1 MFKIMPE
8 HKLQRNGSQI
18 NMVPKW
24 HEFIKKWD
32 LYLEEPPSLLT
43 CSGSPS
49 LTHPSAPGTGAAQS
63 VARVGLMEGENIK
76 LHGSVFKWHYNQDK
90 KSS

>member
-43 CSGSPS
+43 CSRSWS
-49 LTHPSAPGTGAAQS
+49 LTYPSAPGT
-63 VARVGLMEGENIK
+63 VARVGLMEGKKIE

>member
-1 MFKIMPE
+1 MPE
-8 HKLQRNGSQI
+8 HKLQRNRFQI

-32 LYLEEPPSLLT
+32 QHLEKPPNLLT
-43 CSGSPS
+43 CSRPRSP
-49 LTHPSAPGTGAAQS
+49 TPPSAPGTGPAPSEAA
-63 VARVGLMEGENIK
+63 VGLMEGEKIK
-76 LHGSVFKWHYNQDK
+76 PRGSIFKWHYNQDK